1 MIRRHQIQQQL
12 KKNIPRLRY
21 VGMSADIIPMILL
34 ISVIYSNSRSLAI
47 NSGALF
53 RFPMNFIEPQNN
65 EKFKTN
71 HRRVID
77 GNPRG
82 QFHPGF
88 GLLHRFY
95 SYGL

>member
-1 MIRRHQIQQQL
+1 MIRRYKIQQQL
-12 KKNIPRLRY
+12 KKNIPRWTCWHVCVHY
-21 VGMSADIIPMILL
+21 TYDVL
-34 ISVIYSNSRSLAI
+34 ISVIYSNNRSLAI

-53 RFPMNFIEPQNN
+53 RFPMNFIELQNN

-88 GLLHRFY
+88 RLLHRFY